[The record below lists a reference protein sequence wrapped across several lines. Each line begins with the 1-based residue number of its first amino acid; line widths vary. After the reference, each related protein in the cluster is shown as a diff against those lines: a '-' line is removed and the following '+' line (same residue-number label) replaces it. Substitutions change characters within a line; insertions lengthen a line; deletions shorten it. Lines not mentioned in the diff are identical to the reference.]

1 MYNSTE
7 KVILRVDLTDE
18 TAREFEAIKNHLGLK
33 LNTEVIRALIKEAYK
48 EILSQSP
55 RATPG
60 PHEGRPL
67 HDAPIEAQVEPERGG
82 SFE

>member
-60 PHEGRPL
+60 PREV
-67 HDAPIEAQVEPERGG
+67 HDPPHDSIEAPVNPKGG
-82 SFE
+82 ESN